1 MGAWNFAT
9 PPDLAALTYMV
20 AAWAATGILPRR
32 AIPPLAETL
41 ASLTLGWRARQSRQT
56 EAEIERRLGN
66 LAEPDTP
73 GKIFCRHLVHRHEH
87 ILGRVLDAHRQRWQP
102 AIELEGLEH
111 LEEARSQGQGALLWG
126 MSFCGPVIPKMALQR
141 AGVELTHL
149 STPWHGGFSRSW
161 VTLNL
166 LNRWAVA
173 VESKYLADRVIIP
186 SDGSREYLERLQGC
200 LRDGECVS
208 IQGENRGRRS
218 VTVKVLNET
227 MPIAAGAPSLARV
240 TGAAL
245 LTVTSHRV
253 APLSYCVTLGP
264 SIELPEENGRGVVE
278 EACRQFASRL
288 EQAIRAH
295 PADWERWSVP
305 ATFPW

>member
-1 MGAWNFAT
+1 MGAREFAT

-32 AIPPLAETL
+32 AIPALAETL
-41 ASLTLGWRARQSRQT
+41 ASLTLGWQARQSRQT
-56 EAEIERRLGN
+56 EAEIERRLGT
-66 LAEPDTP
+66 LAEPDTAEL
-73 GKIFCRHLVHRHEH
+73 IFRRHLVHRHEH
-87 ILGRVLDAHRQRWQP
+87 VLGRVLDSHRQRWQP
-102 AIELEGLEH
+102 VIELVGLEH
-111 LEEARSQGQGALLWG
+111 LEKARSHGRGTLLWG
-126 MSFCGPVIPKMALQR
+126 MSFCGPVIPKMALHR

-161 VTLNL
+161 VALNL

-173 VESKYLADRVIIP
+173 VESRYLADRVIIP
-186 SDGSREYLERLQGC
+186 SDDSRDYLDRLESC
-200 LRDGECVS
+200 LGNRGCVS
-208 IQGENRGRRS
+208 IRGENRGRKS
-218 VTVKVLNET
+218 VTVRVLDET
-227 MPIAAGAPSLARV
+227 ISIAAGAPSLART

-253 APLSYCVTLGP
+253 APLSYRVTLGP
-264 SIELPEENGRGVVE
+264 SIELPEEKGRVAAE
-278 EACRQFASRL
+278 EACHQFASRL
-288 EQAIRAH
+288 EEAIRAH